1 MLPQLTLLVQP
12 TQLVLNIAQIDLR
25 DKLLET
31 VPPFQSHGQLRVL
44 IASQMSI
51 QLKPVPHG
59 HMPSVKL
66 LLHGHKTS
74 LHQTFQ
80 LLLLPSPQL
89 VLNTAQTDQKEKPLE
104 EELLELFHSQI
115 KDSTATQICIQV
127 SPELHGHMPSVK
139 LLPHGH
145 KTSSQLTSQLL
156 PLTSIQMDSNIAQTF
171 QRDKLSETVLPSQSS
186 SQQKVP
192 TANKIST
199 QVKKVPQLHTI
210 DRDYCDFEPFI

>member
-66 LLHGHKTS
+66 L
-74 LHQTFQ
+74 
-80 LLLLPSPQL
+80 
-89 VLNTAQTDQKEKPLE
+89 
-104 EELLELFHSQI
+104 
-115 KDSTATQICIQV
+115 
-127 SPELHGHMPSVK
+127 
-139 LLPHGH
+139 PHGH

-156 PLTSIQMDSNIAQTF
+156 PPTSIQMDSNIAQTF